1 MRAKQ
6 KDNSPI
12 RGRRNPASKKLL
24 FKNVFTVWLGRP
36 RIRASAW
43 KVGRLPPFSA
53 CVRPP
58 PTAPRR
64 FIWRR
69 RNRSRRAR
77 HGVLRATRPPHSR
90 VAGRGCVC
98 ANTGGEGRVR
108 GRRKPRVRFS
118 RQPFQT
124 FSAHSR
130 WGGRIAEKTPC
141 RTPATLAVDSIVVD

>member
-77 HGVLRATRPPHSR
+77 HGVLRATRPPTPVSLAAGACVQTR
-90 VAGRGCVC
+90 VGRGAC
-98 ANTGGEGRVR
+98 AAEGSRESVFPGSLFKPFRPTPGGEGESQ
-108 GRRKPRVRFS
+108 RKS
-118 RQPFQT
+118 L
-124 FSAHSR
+124 
-130 WGGRIAEKTPC
+130 AELLRPLRST
-141 RTPATLAVDSIVVD
+141 RLL